1 MIHQERI
8 GQTGAVERAVNLH
21 GHNRLTTTLGYLHDI
36 QRDIDGEDFLTGPF
50 FDLNDAAKF
59 PPHVFDDGIGSEAGL
74 KRIRITGI
82 DCPDVS
88 FNRFGQF

>member
-50 FDLNDAAKF
+50 FDLNDAANF
-59 PPHVFDDGIGSEAGL
+59 PPHVFDNGILGEAGVNAS
-74 KRIRITGI
+74 
-82 DCPDVS
+82 VS
-88 FNRFGQF
+88 RALIARM